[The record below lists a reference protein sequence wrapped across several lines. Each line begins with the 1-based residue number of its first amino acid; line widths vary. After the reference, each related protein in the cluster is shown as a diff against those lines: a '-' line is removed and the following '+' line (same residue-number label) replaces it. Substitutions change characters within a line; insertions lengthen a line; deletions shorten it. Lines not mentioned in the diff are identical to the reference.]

1 MIKLQL
7 FYIAEIDNII
17 LQIFVTTFKNIKTS
31 YPPQTYEA
39 KLYFIIN
46 WMGTG
51 CHYVKQKKRY
61 ERGECK
67 TLAKN
72 LIALLSFK
80 KNAFIYSLSPNSNKL
95 IHNYIQVL

>member
-17 LQIFVTTFKNIKTS
+17 LQKNLTTFKNIKTS

-46 WMGTG
+46 WMWTG
-51 CHYVKQKKRY
+51 CHYVKKKKDMK
-61 ERGECK
+61 EANVK
-67 TLAKN
+67 
-72 LIALLSFK
+72 
-80 KNAFIYSLSPNSNKL
+80 
-95 IHNYIQVL
+95 H